1 MQKEILTLTKPRG
14 FDNLAVSIEVTEGE
28 VPWKVSD
35 ELKTQI
41 IDEFNSRLGIDSI
54 DPVIEDTIDAI
65 RS

>member
-41 IDEFNSRLGIDSI
+41 LDEFNSRLGIDSI